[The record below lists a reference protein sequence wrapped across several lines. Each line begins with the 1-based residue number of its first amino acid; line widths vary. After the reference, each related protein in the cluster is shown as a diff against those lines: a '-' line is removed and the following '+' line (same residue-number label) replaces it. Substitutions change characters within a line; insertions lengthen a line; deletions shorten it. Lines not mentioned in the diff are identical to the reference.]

1 VDSTDAASG
10 PPKFVTKF
18 NATYDVQEMQGCHLE
33 ARLTPAEDPHMN
45 VSYFNL
51 TLEAPNWSIYL
62 KLLKNKYI
70 FMPRFPLLDRMVQR
84 RKTIGN
90 WASFQN
96 FQ

>member
-1 VDSTDAASG
+1 MDSTDAASG

-51 TLEAPNWSIYL
+51 TLEAPNWSIFRTFL
-62 KLLKNKYI
+62 
-70 FMPRFPLLDRMVQR
+70 
-84 RKTIGN
+84 
-90 WASFQN
+90 N
-96 FQ
+96 F

>member
-1 VDSTDAASG
+1 MDSTDAASG

-51 TLEAPNWSIYL
+51 TLEAPNL
-62 KLLKNKYI
+62 K
-70 FMPRFPLLDRMVQR
+70 F
-84 RKTIGN
+84 
-90 WASFQN
+90 S
-96 FQ
+96 

>member
-1 VDSTDAASG
+1 MDSTDAASG

-51 TLEAPNWSIYL
+51 TLETCFGIL
-62 KLLKNKYI
+62 KL
-70 FMPRFPLLDRMVQR
+70 
-84 RKTIGN
+84 
-90 WASFQN
+90 S
-96 FQ
+96 